1 MVDRPNLDIYCEDLR
16 FRSCPTGLAASPRAD
31 AESSPTIAATLFV
44 PADARP
50 GTPLLPG
57 LVVTHGAGSRRSR
70 HRSFC
75 EMACRAGM
83 VVLSVD
89 FRGHGESTG
98 LADGPLEEDILAA
111 VQLLRSHQLVDRKR
125 IGYRGSSMGGYYG
138 LRAAVQADF
147 AAVAVLCPANEKVML
162 GALDRKHEWSAAE
175 DAGLQARL
183 DEEALRKFY
192 QSHELLQTAAQ
203 VLSPVLI
210 VHARADDKVPFEHSL
225 SLAARLGDEADL
237 WLLPDGSHT
246 SAQSSP
252 EMHRR
257 VIGWLKERLG

>member
-1 MVDRPNLDIYCEDLR
+1 MVDEPSPDIYSEDLR
-16 FRSCPTGLAASPRAD
+16 FRSRPTGPAHPARAGADSP
-31 AESSPTIAATLFV
+31 PTIAATLFV
-44 PADARP
+44 PAGAHP
-50 GTPLLPG
+50 GAPLLPG
-57 LVVTHGAGSRRSR
+57 LVVAHGAGSRRIR

-75 EMACRAGM
+75 ETACRAGM
-83 VVLSVD
+83 VVLAID
-89 FRGHGESTG
+89 FRGHGQSTG

-111 VQLLRSHQLVDRKR
+111 VQLLRSHQLVDRNR

-138 LRAAVQADF
+138 LRAAAQADF

-162 GALDRKHEWSAAE
+162 GALERKHEWSTAE

-192 QSHELLQTAAQ
+192 ESHDLLQTAAQ
-203 VLSPVLI
+203 VLPPVLI
-210 VHARADDKVPFEHSL
+210 VHARGAEKVPFEHSL
-225 SLAARLGDEADL
+225 SLAAHLADEADL
-237 WLLPDGSHT
+237 WLLPEGSHT

-252 EMHRR
+252 EMHSR